1 LHFIASCTIFMIEN
15 YFKLFGISEAFVID
29 QVALKQQ
36 FLLLSKKYHPDF
48 FVNSS
53 EIEKEEALQKIAT
66 INKGFKILSNT
77 NETIEYV
84 LLLNGILNP
93 SEKYNLPNDFL
104 LEMMELNEKIAD
116 AKFENYAVA
125 LESCKNEIETI
136 ETAIYANVKDYI
148 EKYNESFYSQEGL
161 LQVKEYF
168 FKHKYVNKL
177 KQELS
182 HLG

>member
-1 LHFIASCTIFMIEN
+1 
-15 YFKLFGISEAFVID
+15 
-29 QVALKQQ
+29 
-36 FLLLSKKYHPDF
+36 
-48 FVNSS
+48 
-53 EIEKEEALQKIAT
+53 
-66 INKGFKILSNT
+66 
-77 NETIEYV
+77 
-84 LLLNGILNP
+84 
-93 SEKYNLPNDFL
+93 
-104 LEMMELNEKIAD
+104 MELNEKIAD

-168 FKHKYVNKL
+168 FKQKYVNKL